1 MSTAAR
7 IPEAA
12 LFLVIEDRE
21 WIDFA
26 VCCDQGHLFFEP
38 WGERP
43 SARLRRES
51 QAKRLCASCPVQA
64 PCLDAGRRN
73 HESGVWGGE
82 TEEERALAGY
92 APRGNARRA
101 VAAARRTAAGETN
114 HSDSPSVETT
124 EAEARPGEPRDA
136 TGADSLPRE
145 RPDDSA
151 AA

>member
-1 MSTAAR
+1 MTAAAR

-26 VCCDQGHLFFEP
+26 VCRDQGHLFFEP
-38 WGERP
+38 WGERR

-101 VAAARRTAAGETN
+101 VAAARRSAASETT
-114 HSDSPSVETT
+114 HSDAPPDTPSHPVSEVLPDDT
-124 EAEARPGEPRDA
+124 EAA
-136 TGADSLPRE
+136 
-145 RPDDSA
+145 
-151 AA
+151 

>member
-26 VCCDQGHLFFEP
+26 VCRDQGHLFFEP

-51 QAKRLCASCPVQA
+51 QAKRLCASCPVQQ

-101 VAAARRTAAGETN
+101 VAAARRTAATETT
-114 HSDSPSVETT
+114 HSDAPPDTSPHPVAEALPDDT
-124 EAEARPGEPRDA
+124 EAA
-136 TGADSLPRE
+136 
-145 RPDDSA
+145 
-151 AA
+151 